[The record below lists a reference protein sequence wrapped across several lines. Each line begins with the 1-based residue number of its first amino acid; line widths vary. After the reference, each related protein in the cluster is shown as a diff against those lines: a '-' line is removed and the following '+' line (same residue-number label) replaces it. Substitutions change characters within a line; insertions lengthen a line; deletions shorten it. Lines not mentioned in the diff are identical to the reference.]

1 MNFKNWHLSI
11 SVTNLWRTMGRSNSA
26 AFNLRNI
33 KRSILEEYEF
43 GLNCLLLMSVQK
55 DHVLFFTWPCIWAM
69 YSQTFSVEIQY
80 VCLLKPG
87 ILACQNRWCNSAIQ
101 RIITVRIKLVDGAG
115 NWLVSLVNCDEKSI
129 FFIQQTGLAAHWWHD
144 KTVKHCFIYLHQ
156 NYTKHPGTY
165 TLILSRKTTAL
176 SY

>member
-11 SVTNLWRTMGRSNSA
+11 SVTNLWRTMGPSNSA

>member
-1 MNFKNWHLSI
+1 MQHFIFWFGIKKGLFWK
-11 SVTNLWRTMGRSNSA
+11 SN
-26 AFNLRNI
+26 
-33 KRSILEEYEF
+33 EF
-43 GLNCLLLMSVQK
+43 WFNCLLLMSVQR
-55 DHVLFFTWPCIWAM
+55 DHARFLHGPESGLCCTGV

-156 NYTKHPGTY
+156 SYARHPGTY
-165 TLILSRKTTAL
+165 LIL
-176 SY
+176 

>member
-1 MNFKNWHLSI
+1 
-11 SVTNLWRTMGRSNSA
+11 
-26 AFNLRNI
+26 
-33 KRSILEEYEF
+33 
-43 GLNCLLLMSVQK
+43 
-55 DHVLFFTWPCIWAM
+55 M

-144 KTVKHCFIYLHQ
+144 KAVKHCFIYLHQ
-156 NYTKHPGTY
+156 NYAKHPGTY
-165 TLILSRKTTAL
+165 TLILSRKPQHKMIRPIILNNLNALQIWTAFNFTCFWSL
-176 SY
+176 NAFIYRIGVFDFSQCYKSNTSLFSY